1 MSSAA
6 PPSHIASH
14 AREPYSSRV
23 IIRVQ
28 FARTRCLHA
37 LAGQR
42 LGPSAAGL
50 CLAIVALLPALAA
63 PLYPQET
70 RYAAASQPAAEDAAG
85 ALQSRYASG
94 LIGSKHDFSDGGRLG
109 TDLCTPCHTPHQPAR
124 QVAPDGTLRVTRG
137 GEGRA
142 LRPTGWG
149 DTLLDNASL
158 LCLSCHDGVVAT
170 DVFVS
175 SHAATWSE
183 AGTLGPGGGRN
194 RLTSHPV
201 GVRYPQG
208 AEKFHSAASVV
219 SDGRMKLPGGRIQC
233 TTCHDPHNTQHY
245 AGMLRTTNERSRLC
259 LACHRL

>member
-1 MSSAA
+1 MSSVC
-6 PPSHIASH
+6 PILRIATG
-14 AREPYSSRV
+14 ARQPYSSRV
-23 IIRVQ
+23 INVRRRANSRRVDT
-28 FARTRCLHA
+28 FAGSA
-37 LAGQR
+37 FW
-42 LGPSAAGL
+42 PVAAGV
-50 CLAIVALLPALAA
+50 CIAAAALLPALAA
-63 PLYPQET
+63 PAPQDPPT
-70 RYAAASQPAAEDAAG
+70 PAASQPAGDLSASARPEYAG
-85 ALQSRYASG
+85 G

-109 TDLCTPCHTPHQPAR
+109 PDLCTPCHTPHQPAR
-124 QVAPDGTLRVTRG
+124 QVAADGTLRVTRG

-158 LCLSCHDGVVAT
+158 LCLSCHDGVVAP

-201 GVRYPQG
+201 GVRYPQS
-208 AEKFHSAASVV
+208 AEKYHSAGAVV

-233 TTCHDPHNTQHY
+233 TTCHDPHNTQRH
-245 AGMLRTTNERSRLC
+245 AGMLRTSNERSRLC